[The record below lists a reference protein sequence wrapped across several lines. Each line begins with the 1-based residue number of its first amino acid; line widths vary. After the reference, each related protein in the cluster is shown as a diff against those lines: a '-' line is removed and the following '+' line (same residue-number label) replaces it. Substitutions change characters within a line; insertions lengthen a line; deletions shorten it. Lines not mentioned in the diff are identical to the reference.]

1 MYITM
6 NDKHIINISQIREF
20 AKINNNIFKIRSK
33 KEKYKWINDV
43 LNKFRYFSLRKKDKS
58 TVRKY
63 IGSITGLKPSQITE
77 LIRRKREKGVIL
89 LSSTKKIFI

>member
-1 MYITM
+1 M

-33 KEKYKWINDV
+33 QEKYKWINDV

-63 IGSITGLKPSQITE
+63 IGSITGLKQSQITE